1 MQRYASGGHT
11 GAYEDDSTAEVS
23 DGERKLPMLATE
35 KGNFHVKSGKAV
47 DDRSR

>member
-1 MQRYASGGHT
+1 MLREGIQGHT
-11 GAYEDDSTAEVS
+11 KMTAPDSTAEVS